1 MYCFAFWRSDITN
14 QSDPVLGV
22 LKSANTPKSLE
33 TKISGESLVNDG
45 VAVVLFVAIYEISQ
59 VGFANMGFTDIALLF
74 LKEAGCGI
82 LLGTLLESVPTSILK
97 TIDDYSVE
105 VMVALAMVMG
115 GYWMASVLHIS
126 GPLAIVVAGIFIGNR
141 GREVGMSATTE
152 EYIDKFWEMLDEILN
167 TVVFLL
173 IRLELLVIKFENIYI
188 LIGIISILV
197 VLFARFVSV
206 GIPFFLLRLCVKF
219 EENSFPI
226 FV

>member
-1 MYCFAFWRSDITN
+1 
-14 QSDPVLGV
+14 
-22 LKSANTPKSLE
+22 
-33 TKISGESLVNDG
+33 
-45 VAVVLFVAIYEISQ
+45 
-59 VGFANMGFTDIALLF
+59 
-74 LKEAGCGI
+74 
-82 LLGTLLESVPTSILK
+82 
-97 TIDDYSVE
+97 
-105 VMVALAMVMG
+105 
-115 GYWMASVLHIS
+115 
-126 GPLAIVVAGIFIGNR
+126 
-141 GREVGMSATTE
+141 MSATTE